1 MQENLRA
8 TMQTFVKQV
17 QPKFLFHVASPEQ
30 IRADLSRS
38 NPENPF
44 HNLVG
49 QDDVINKVLRLAFAA
64 LSREDHNASDIRLA
78 FLGPAGTG
86 KTTVANKLADL
97 LDLPFANINP
107 GMIKTTH
114 DLFVEIAKAA
124 AGVGFEHDDGRITTL
139 ALRPQQDEFHYQSPP
154 MVVFIDEVHL
164 LNSQIEQGLLTA
176 TDGGVHELVT
186 PQGYRLDTQNI
197 CWIIATTESG
207 RIFHALKTRFSKAQF
222 RNYTTQEVAGIVRA
236 NTGLPT
242 EVCERAAFFAGRV
255 TRQAID
261 FAREVAL
268 EKDMSGGTWAE
279 AIEVIRREHGIDRFG
294 MEVRRVEILSALSRL
309 GTMSQARLQ
318 VVARVQAEEFKD
330 EIMAPLLDFID
341 EGEPMVMISSKGYR
355 ITAAGLAELAK
366 RGIKPVEVAA

>member
-1 MQENLRA
+1 M
-8 TMQTFVKQV
+8 
-17 QPKFLFHVASPEQ
+17 
-30 IRADLSRS
+30 
-38 NPENPF
+38 
-44 HNLVG
+44 
-49 QDDVINKVLRLAFAA
+49 
-64 LSREDHNASDIRLA
+64 
-78 FLGPAGTG
+78 
-86 KTTVANKLADL
+86 
-97 LDLPFANINP
+97 
-107 GMIKTTH
+107 
-114 DLFVEIAKAA
+114 
-124 AGVGFEHDDGRITTL
+124 
-139 ALRPQQDEFHYQSPP
+139 
-154 MVVFIDEVHL
+154 
-164 LNSQIEQGLLTA
+164 
-176 TDGGVHELVT
+176 
-186 PQGYRLDTQNI
+186 
-197 CWIIATTESG
+197 
-207 RIFHALKTRFSKAQF
+207 
-222 RNYTTQEVAGIVRA
+222 
-236 NTGLPT
+236 
-242 EVCERAAFFAGRV
+242 EVCDRAAFFAGRI